1 MIAASS
7 LTELATDPTSAYF
20 PFILTLDL
28 VPFAHN
34 QKFNSRYQ
42 EISKMSIT
50 VVLSATVPDFNK
62 WKILFDE
69 DEDKRVK
76 GGIHATPHRDLDDP
90 TRLCIISEAP
100 SKEAFMT
107 LFRDPELQKR
117 RLSVGVVEP
126 DIKFLEKI

>member
-1 MIAASS
+1 
-7 LTELATDPTSAYF
+7 
-20 PFILTLDL
+20 
-28 VPFAHN
+28 
-34 QKFNSRYQ
+34 
-42 EISKMSIT
+42 MSIT

-62 WKILFDE
+62 WKVLFDE
-69 DEDKRVK
+69 HEDTRVK